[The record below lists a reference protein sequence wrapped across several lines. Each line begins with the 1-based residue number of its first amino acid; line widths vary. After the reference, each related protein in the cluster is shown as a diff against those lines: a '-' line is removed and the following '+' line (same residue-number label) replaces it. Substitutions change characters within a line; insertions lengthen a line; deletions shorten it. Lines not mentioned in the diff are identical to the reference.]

1 MESDLAYYG
10 IVALGAFAGALA
22 TGLAGFAFG
31 ITSLG
36 IWAHV
41 LGPAEATPMVIICSL
56 LIVLGT
62 IGAIWRAIDF
72 RSVAIFIVG
81 GLMGVPGGVALLPY
95 ADPGPFRIFVGATL
109 LVYCGAFILA
119 GRLPAIT
126 GRYPVIDALVG
137 FGGGLMGGFSGLSGV
152 LPTIW
157 CSLMKWPKDRQ
168 RGTFQLFNGAMHSAS
183 LTFYILQDRLPDNIL
198 TLLGASAPAMIVGT
212 GIGFMLYRRIN
223 DGQFKKVLL
232 WMLGLSGIGLLI
244 PAL

>member
-41 LGPAEATPMVIICSL
+41 LSPAEAAPMVIICSL
-56 LIVLGT
+56 LIVIAT
-62 IGAIWRAIDF
+62 IGPMWRAIDF
-72 RSVAIFIVG
+72 RSVWIFLIG
-81 GLMGVPGGVALLPY
+81 GLIGVPGGVALLPY

-109 LVYCGAFILA
+109 IFYCAAFVIA

-126 GRYPVIDALVG
+126 GRYRAIDALVG
-137 FGGGLMGGFSGLSGV
+137 FGGGIMGGFSGLSGV

-168 RGTFQLFNGAMHSAS
+168 RGTFQLFNGVMHSAS
-183 LTFYILQDRLPDNIL
+183 LTLYILQGRLPENIL
-198 TLLGASAPAMIVGT
+198 PLLGASAPTMIIGT
-212 GIGFMLYRRIN
+212 GIGFALYRRIN
-223 DGQFKKVLL
+223 DAQFKKILL
-232 WMLGLSGIGLLI
+232 WMLGVSGVGLLI